1 MATALAVTIGSRWA
15 ASRIP
20 VPNRMVVVADAAA
33 ANATSGSRHRLYSSS
48 SSAAPVAGG
57 VRRLTGMCV
66 CSGSQSDCSPRA
78 SASRASST
86 TSMLTSVA
94 NIVIP
99 YRMGVDSNCFCV
111 RSPPPSGAR
120 RTQNLGG
127 ASDPVMICGMAG
139 ICDGRVVLV
148 TGAGRGL
155 GRAHAL
161 ELARQ
166 GARVVV
172 NDLGCE
178 LDGTGGGS
186 GPAGDVV
193 AEIRAGGAEA
203 IANGD
208 DVADFDGAARMV
220 TAALETFG
228 ALDVVVN
235 NAGFVRDRMFA
246 NAAEDEWDAVVRVHL
261 KGHFAVARHAAA
273 HWRDQAKAGQPVDA
287 RIINTSSGAG
297 ILGSVGQA
305 AYASAKAGIATLT
318 LVQAAELGR
327 YGVTANALCPAAR
340 TRMTEAIFTEMMA
353 TPDEPAA
360 FDAMAPENVSPLVAW
375 LASPQSAHV
384 TGRMFEVDGGKVGV
398 ATGWQHGPTIDKGD
412 RWDAAELGPVV
423 DGLLAEAPA
432 PAPVYGT
439 S

>member
-1 MATALAVTIGSRWA
+1 MLAAVT
-15 ASRIP
+15 
-20 VPNRMVVVADAAA
+20 
-33 ANATSGSRHRLYSSS
+33 
-48 SSAAPVAGG
+48 
-57 VRRLTGMCV
+57 
-66 CSGSQSDCSPRA
+66 
-78 SASRASST
+78 
-86 TSMLTSVA
+86 
-94 NIVIP
+94 
-99 YRMGVDSNCFCV
+99 
-111 RSPPPSGAR
+111 
-120 RTQNLGG
+120 
-127 ASDPVMICGMAG
+127 G
-139 ICDGRVVLV
+139 ICDGRVALV

-186 GPAGDVV
+186 GPAGEVV
-193 AEIRAGGAEA
+193 DEIRAAGGEA

-208 DVADFDGAARMV
+208 DVADFDGAARIV
-220 TAALETFG
+220 GAAIEAFG
-228 ALDVVVN
+228 ELHVVVN

-246 NAAEDEWDAVVRVHL
+246 NVAEDEWDAVVRVHL

-273 HWRDQAKAGQPVDA
+273 HWRDQAKAGTPVDA

-297 ILGSVGQA
+297 ILGSIGQA
-305 AYASAKAGIATLT
+305 AYSAAKGGIATLT

-340 TRMTEAIFTEMMA
+340 TRMTEGVFSEMMA
-353 TPDEPAA
+353 AVEEGA

-375 LASPQSAHV
+375 LASSGSAHV
-384 TGRMFEVDGGKVGV
+384 SGRVFEVEGGKVGL
-398 ATGWQHGPTIDKGD
+398 ATGYQHGPMVDKGA
-412 RWDAAELGPVV
+412 RWDPAELGEVI
-423 DGLLAEAPA
+423 DRLIADAPG
-432 PAPVYGT
+432 PIPVYG